1 MVIGTVIKSL
11 LLKNIIDIMGK
22 PWNINENNDYFE
34 LISNLISSIITGE
47 NAHFLI
53 HKEGILQNDHDNISI
68 VNLESVNQQYS
79 CLQYYT
85 WTPFTQV
92 KYMEKLIK
100 KYGNYKGNEIKKTR
114 KSILTLFYK
123 MTINN
128 GTKKIEVPPKGIP
141 CTCYV
146 GSSVGRMFIVVR
158 FLFLC
163 ARDFSV
169 Q

>member
-1 MVIGTVIKSL
+1 MT
-11 LLKNIIDIMGK
+11 
-22 PWNINENNDYFE
+22 NDYVPIVE
-34 LISNLISSIITGE
+34 KKNSSLPRV
-47 NAHFLI
+47 F
-53 HKEGILQNDHDNISI
+53 DN
-68 VNLESVNQQYS
+68 
-79 CLQYYT
+79 CT
-85 WTPFTQV
+85 TD
-92 KYMEKLIK
+92 K
-100 KYGNYKGNEIKKTR
+100 KKTR

-146 GSSVGRMFIVVR
+146 GSSVGRKFIVVR

-169 Q
+169 R

>member
-1 MVIGTVIKSL
+1 MVII
-11 LLKNIIDIMGK
+11 LLK
-22 PWNINENNDYFE
+22 
-34 LISNLISSIITGE
+34 
-47 NAHFLI
+47 
-53 HKEGILQNDHDNISI
+53 
-68 VNLESVNQQYS
+68 
-79 CLQYYT
+79 YYRI
-85 WTPFTQV
+85 
-92 KYMEKLIK
+92 IK
-100 KYGNYKGNEIKKTR
+100 KIKKTR
-114 KSILTLFYK
+114 KSILTLFYE

-163 ARDFSV
+163 ARDFFV

>member
-1 MVIGTVIKSL
+1 MTVYHDKIETDPLLQQILLAIGIPPDAKFHKLYTKTWTNATLTFLQHPKIYKL
-11 LLKNIIDIMGK
+11 LLKK
-22 PWNINENNDYFE
+22 
-34 LISNLISSIITGE
+34 
-47 NAHFLI
+47 
-53 HKEGILQNDHDNISI
+53 
-68 VNLESVNQQYS
+68 
-79 CLQYYT
+79 
-85 WTPFTQV
+85 
-92 KYMEKLIK
+92 
-100 KYGNYKGNEIKKTR
+100 KKTR

-146 GSSVGRMFIVVR
+146 ASSLGRMFIVVR